1 MRDQKSQS
9 GRKSG
14 KAMQIY
20 QKNSI
25 SNVLLTLLILILI
38 SGCGEK
44 KEATS
49 TQVISKKISVG
60 KDANTTGKSDEVKAS
75 STADI
80 PESPVLTKTKE
91 ANGDQRIYD
100 SQARINPFIPLFK
113 AKSADG
119 AKSQD
124 ATGSE
129 TGKKR
134 KKRIPQTPLEKI
146 GLDQLKL
153 VAVIR
158 APSGN
163 RALMEDNTGKGY
175 IIKNGTYVG
184 LNAGMVTQINV
195 DNVIIEEEL
204 ENLKGELVL
213 QNTEIKL
220 QKPAG
225 E

>member
-1 MRDQKSQS
+1 MRILQ
-9 GRKSG
+9 RK
-14 KAMQIY
+14 
-20 QKNSI
+20 SI
-25 SNVLLTLLILILI
+25 SNVLLSLLILVLML
-38 SGCGEK
+38 GCGEK
-44 KEATS
+44 QDTS
-49 TQVISKKISVG
+49 RTQVVSKKISVS
-60 KDANTTGKSDEVKAS
+60 KDAEKAEKSVATQAS
-75 STADI
+75 PTAEK
-80 PESPVLTKTKE
+80 PESSVLAKTEDTKK
-91 ANGDQRIYD
+91 DQRIYD
-100 SQARINPFIPLFK
+100 SNARINPFIPLFK
-113 AKSADG
+113 AKSADS

-124 ATGSE
+124 ASGSE
-129 TGKKR
+129 TGTKR
-134 KKRIPQTPLEKI
+134 KKRIPQTPLERI

-153 VAVIR
+153 VAIIR

-184 LNAGMVTQINV
+184 LNAGMVTQINA
-195 DNVIIEEEL
+195 DNVIIEEEI